1 MSREVP
7 RVERFNT
14 LARKEEE
21 EKIGLKKQQTGK
33 GNIGQRKRKG
43 KILDRPEKG
52 ERKQNI
58 GQKSYNDFKFDV
70 NRDIMQPVE
79 SLKPK

>member
-1 MSREVP
+1 MSREVA

-58 GQKSYNDFKFDV
+58 GQKSY
-70 NRDIMQPVE
+70 IMFSSSMSTATSCSQLSP
-79 SLKPK
+79 